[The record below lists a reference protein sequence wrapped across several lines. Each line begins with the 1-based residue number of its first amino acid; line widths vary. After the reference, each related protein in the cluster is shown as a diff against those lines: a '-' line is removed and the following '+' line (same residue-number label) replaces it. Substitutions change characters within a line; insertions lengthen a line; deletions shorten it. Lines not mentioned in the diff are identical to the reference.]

1 MAKSKK
7 SSKKILPKLTENN
20 YYDRSSDL
28 AYMSVSQYKS
38 FMSCEART
46 MAKLNGE
53 YEEEKSTALL
63 VGSYCDAAIE
73 GTLEQFKAENPQI
86 FKKNGELY
94 SDYSKA
100 EEIVRLIREN
110 ELFQKYLVAG
120 EKQVILTFE
129 LFGVW
134 WKIKMDSFDRGKRIT
149 DMKIMRNTESIP
161 KWRYDWQGAI
171 YQKGVELNDLG
182 RLPFYLAVAT
192 KEDIPDL
199 NIFQIPQSTLDLALM
214 EVEENLPRI
223 MEVKTGK
230 IAPTRCEKCDY
241 CKRTRKTTIRN
252 YNELLE

>member
-7 SSKKILPKLTENN
+7 LSKKILPKLTENN

-53 YEEEKSTALL
+53 YEEEKNGALL
-63 VGSYCDAAIE
+63 FGSYVDSAIE

-86 FKKNGELY
+86 FTQKGELKA
-94 SDYSKA
+94 DFKKA
-100 EEIVRLIREN
+100 EEIVQLIKQN
-110 ELFQKYLVAG
+110 DLFQKFLSG
-120 EKQVILTFE
+120 EKQIILAFN
-129 LFGVW
+129 LFDVD
-134 WKIKMDSFDRGKRIT
+134 WKIKMDSFVKDICIT
-149 DMKIMRNTESIP
+149 DLKTARNTEGIV
-161 KWRYDWQGAI
+161 KWRYDIQGAV
-171 YQKGVELNDLG
+171 YQKGVELNGLG
-182 RLPFYLAVAT
+182 KLPFYLAVAT

-214 EVEENLPRI
+214 EVEENLPHI

-241 CKRTRKTTIRN
+241 CKKTRQVKIRN

>member
-1 MAKSKK
+1 MAKQQK
-7 SSKKILPKLTENN
+7 SKKILPKLTESN
-20 YYDRSSDL
+20 YYSNESDK

-53 YEEEKSTALL
+53 YEDKKSNALL
-63 VGSYCDAAIE
+63 FGSYVDSAIE

-86 FKKNGELY
+86 FKKNGEPY
-94 SDYSKA
+94 AEFVKA
-100 EEIVRLIREN
+100 EELIRLIKDN
-110 ELFQKYLVAG
+110 ELFMKFLSG
-120 EKQVILTFE
+120 EKQVILVFE

-134 WKIKMDSFDRGKRIT
+134 WKIKMDSFVRDICIT
-149 DMKIMRNTESIP
+149 DLKTAASTEGIV
-161 KWRYDWQGAI
+161 KWRYDIQGAV

-182 RLPFYLAVAT
+182 KLPFYLAVAT
-192 KEDIPDL
+192 KEDIPEL

-214 EVEENLPRI
+214 EVEENLPHI
-223 MEVKTGK
+223 IEVKTGK

-241 CKRTRKTTIRN
+241 CKKIRQVRIRN